1 METYDDSNAIH
12 TMDTNQ
18 VLTNTFFRMFL
29 GLLAS
34 ALTALYVYKSGLY
47 ISVLTSGSYMA
58 LGLVE
63 IAVVLIFSLLF
74 KKLSPTAV
82 TILFFTYAF
91 INGFTLSVIFV
102 AYEMTSIVYA
112 LAGTAVLFGLLS
124 LIGYKTDKDISN
136 WGTILTV
143 ALLVGIILTIVNIF
157 VGSSMLDIAL
167 DWAILFIFFGLTIYD
182 MNKIK
187 LMQQAGFCEDEKLYV
202 YGAMELYLDFINIF
216 LRIFY
221 LILVFCLILLLLS
234 FLLRFVCFLLLFL
247 ALLFLLFYM
256 L

>member
-12 TMDTNQ
+12 TIDTNQ

-47 ISVLTSGSYMA
+47 ISVLTSGSYIA

-82 TILFFTYAF
+82 TLLFFTYAF

-216 LRIFY
+216 LRI
-221 LILVFCLILLLLS
+221 LS
-234 FLLRFVCFLLLFL
+234 LFGKRRN
-247 ALLFLLFYM
+247 
-256 L
+256 